1 MVSIIFIRG
10 MCRIIWDFHVKRNKY
25 LWRVNM
31 RLGIFGGTFDPVHFG
46 HLALAEEC
54 LAVAGLDEVWLVPAA
69 SPPHKGEKKLSRF
82 DQRKEMLE
90 LAIAGNEKFK
100 VEPMEAD
107 RPGPSFTS
115 DTLEEIQK
123 RKPNDE
129 LFLIIGGDSAL
140 EFSTW
145 KDPAKIAS
153 LATIIVRIRPGV
165 NMPTEQ
171 EFILQLGK
179 ELGVLPKVI
188 FVAGPPYL
196 DVSSSLLKERVSN
209 NKSVRYLLPRAVEV
223 YIQQKKLYLS

>member
-1 MVSIIFIRG
+1 
-10 MCRIIWDFHVKRNKY
+10 
-25 LWRVNM
+25 M

-69 SPPHKGEKKLSRF
+69 SPPHKGGKKLSRF

-165 NMPTEQ
+165 IMPTEQ
-171 EFILQLGK
+171 EFISQLGK

>member
-1 MVSIIFIRG
+1 
-10 MCRIIWDFHVKRNKY
+10 
-25 LWRVNM
+25 M

-54 LAVAGLDEVWLVPAA
+54 LAAANLDELWLVPAA
-69 SPPHKGEKKLSRF
+69 SPPHKGGKKLSRF

-107 RPGPSFTS
+107 RPGPSFTI

-165 NMPTEQ
+165 SMPTEQ
-171 EFILQLGK
+171 EFISQLGK
-179 ELGVLPKVI
+179 ELGVVPKVI
-188 FVAGPPYL
+188 FVAGPPFL

>member
-1 MVSIIFIRG
+1 
-10 MCRIIWDFHVKRNKY
+10 
-25 LWRVNM
+25 M

-54 LAVAGLDEVWLVPAA
+54 LAAANLDELWLVPAA
-69 SPPHKGEKKLSRF
+69 SPPHKGGKKLSRF

-107 RPGPSFTS
+107 RPGPSFTI

-153 LATIIVRIRPGV
+153 LATIIVRIRPGFS
-165 NMPTEQ
+165 MPTEQ
-171 EFILQLGK
+171 EFISQLGK
-179 ELGVLPKVI
+179 ELGVPPKVI
-188 FVAGPPYL
+188 FVSGPPYL

>member
-1 MVSIIFIRG
+1 
-10 MCRIIWDFHVKRNKY
+10 
-25 LWRVNM
+25 M

-54 LAVAGLDEVWLVPAA
+54 LAAANLDELWLVPAA
-69 SPPHKGEKKLSRF
+69 SPPHKGGKKLSRF

-107 RPGPSFTS
+107 RPGPSFTI

-165 NMPTEQ
+165 IMPT
-171 EFILQLGK
+171 LGI
-179 ELGVLPKVI
+179 LPKVI

>member
-1 MVSIIFIRG
+1 
-10 MCRIIWDFHVKRNKY
+10 
-25 LWRVNM
+25 M

-54 LAVAGLDEVWLVPAA
+54 LAAANLDELWLVPAA
-69 SPPHKGEKKLSRF
+69 SPPHKGGKKLSRF

-107 RPGPSFTS
+107 RPGPSFTI
-115 DTLEEIQK
+115 DTLLEIHK

-153 LATIIVRIRPGV
+153 LATIIVRIRPGFS
-165 NMPTEQ
+165 MPTEQ
-171 EFILQLGK
+171 EFISQLGK
-179 ELGVLPKVI
+179 ELGVVPKVI
-188 FVAGPPYL
+188 FVAGPPFL

-209 NKSVRYLLPRAVEV
+209 NKSIRYLLPRAVEV

>member
-1 MVSIIFIRG
+1 
-10 MCRIIWDFHVKRNKY
+10 
-25 LWRVNM
+25 M

-54 LAVAGLDEVWLVPAA
+54 LAAANLDELWLVPAA
-69 SPPHKGEKKLSRF
+69 SPPHKGGKKLSRF

-107 RPGPSFTS
+107 RPGPSFTI
-115 DTLEEIQK
+115 DTLEEIHK
-123 RKPNDE
+123 RKPDDE

-153 LATIIVRIRPGV
+153 LATIIVRIRPGFS
-165 NMPTEQ
+165 MPTEQ
-171 EFILQLGK
+171 EFISQLGK
-179 ELGVLPKVI
+179 ELGVVPKVI
-188 FVAGPPYL
+188 FVAGPPFL

-209 NKSVRYLLPRAVEV
+209 NKSIRYLLPRAVEV

>member
-1 MVSIIFIRG
+1 
-10 MCRIIWDFHVKRNKY
+10 
-25 LWRVNM
+25 M

-54 LAVAGLDEVWLVPAA
+54 HAVAGLDEVWLVPAA
-69 SPPHKGEKKLSRF
+69 SPPHKGGKKLSRF

-107 RPGPSFTS
+107 RPGPSFTI
-115 DTLEEIQK
+115 DTLEEIHK

-165 NMPTEQ
+165 IMPTEQ
-171 EFILQLGK
+171 EFVSQLGK

-209 NKSVRYLLPRAVEV
+209 NKSIRYLLPRAVEV

>member
-1 MVSIIFIRG
+1 
-10 MCRIIWDFHVKRNKY
+10 
-25 LWRVNM
+25 M

-54 LAVAGLDEVWLVPAA
+54 LAAANLDELWLVPAA
-69 SPPHKGEKKLSRF
+69 SPPHKGGKKLSRF

-107 RPGPSFTS
+107 RPGPSFTI
-115 DTLEEIQK
+115 DTLEEIHK

-165 NMPTEQ
+165 IMPTEQ
-171 EFILQLGK
+171 EFISQLSK
-179 ELGVLPKVI
+179 ELGVVPKVI
-188 FVAGPPYL
+188 FVAGTPFL

-209 NKSVRYLLPRAVEV
+209 NKSIRYLLPRAVEV

>member
-1 MVSIIFIRG
+1 
-10 MCRIIWDFHVKRNKY
+10 
-25 LWRVNM
+25 M

-54 LAVAGLDEVWLVPAA
+54 LAAANLDELWLVPAA
-69 SPPHKGEKKLSRF
+69 SPPHKGGKKLSRF

-107 RPGPSFTS
+107 RPGPSFTI

-165 NMPTEQ
+165 IMPTEQ
-171 EFILQLGK
+171 EFISQLGK
-179 ELGVLPKVI
+179 ELGIHPKVI
-188 FVAGPPYL
+188 FVSGPPYL

-209 NKSVRYLLPRAVEV
+209 NKSIRYLLPRAVEV

>member
-1 MVSIIFIRG
+1 
-10 MCRIIWDFHVKRNKY
+10 
-25 LWRVNM
+25 M

-54 LAVAGLDEVWLVPAA
+54 LAGAGLDEVWLVPAA
-69 SPPHKGEKKLSRF
+69 SPPHKGGKKLSRF

-107 RPGPSFTS
+107 RPGPSFTI

-153 LATIIVRIRPGV
+153 LATIIVRIRPGTT
-165 NMPTEQ
+165 MPTEQ
-171 EFILQLGK
+171 EFVSQLGK

>member
-1 MVSIIFIRG
+1 
-10 MCRIIWDFHVKRNKY
+10 
-25 LWRVNM
+25 M

-69 SPPHKGEKKLSRF
+69 SPPHKGGKKLSRF

-107 RPGPSFTS
+107 RPGPSFTI
-115 DTLEEIQK
+115 DTLEEIHK
-123 RKPNDE
+123 RKPDDE

-145 KDPAKIAS
+145 KDPSKIAS

-165 NMPTEQ
+165 TMPTEQ
-171 EFILQLGK
+171 EFVSQLGK
-179 ELGVLPKVI
+179 ELGVPPKVI
-188 FVAGPPYL
+188 FVSGPPYL

-223 YIQQKKLYLS
+223 YIQQKKLYLL

>member
-1 MVSIIFIRG
+1 
-10 MCRIIWDFHVKRNKY
+10 
-25 LWRVNM
+25 M

-54 LAVAGLDEVWLVPAA
+54 LAAANLDELWLVPAA
-69 SPPHKGEKKLSRF
+69 SPPHKGGKKISRF

-107 RPGPSFTS
+107 RPGPSFTI
-115 DTLEEIQK
+115 DTLQEIHK
-123 RKPNDE
+123 RKPDDE

-153 LATIIVRIRPGV
+153 LATIIVRIRPGFI
-165 NMPTEQ
+165 MPTEQ
-171 EFILQLGK
+171 EFISQLGK
-179 ELGVLPKVI
+179 ELGIHPKVI
-188 FVAGPPYL
+188 FVSGPPYL

-209 NKSVRYLLPRAVEV
+209 NKSIRYLLPRAVEV

>member
-1 MVSIIFIRG
+1 
-10 MCRIIWDFHVKRNKY
+10 
-25 LWRVNM
+25 M

-69 SPPHKGEKKLSRF
+69 SPPHKGGKKLSRF

-107 RPGPSFTS
+107 RPGPSFTI
-115 DTLEEIQK
+115 DTLEEIHK

-165 NMPTEQ
+165 TMPTEQ
-171 EFILQLGK
+171 EFISQLGK
-179 ELGVLPKVI
+179 VGVPPKVI

-196 DVSSSLLKERVSN
+196 DVSSSLLKERVS
-209 NKSVRYLLPRAVEV
+209 
-223 YIQQKKLYLS
+223 

>member
-1 MVSIIFIRG
+1 
-10 MCRIIWDFHVKRNKY
+10 
-25 LWRVNM
+25 M

-54 LAVAGLDEVWLVPAA
+54 LAAANLDELWLVPAA
-69 SPPHKGEKKLSRF
+69 SPPHKGGKKLSRF

-107 RPGPSFTS
+107 RPGPSFTI
-115 DTLEEIQK
+115 DTLLEIQK

-153 LATIIVRIRPGV
+153 LATIIVRIRPGFS
-165 NMPTEQ
+165 MPTEQ
-171 EFILQLGK
+171 EFISQLGK
-179 ELGVLPKVI
+179 ELGVVPKVI
-188 FVAGPPYL
+188 FVAGPPFL

>member
-1 MVSIIFIRG
+1 
-10 MCRIIWDFHVKRNKY
+10 
-25 LWRVNM
+25 M

-69 SPPHKGEKKLSRF
+69 SPPHKGGKKLSRF

-107 RPGPSFTS
+107 RPGPSFTI

-123 RKPNDE
+123 RRPNDE

-165 NMPTEQ
+165 IMPTEE
-171 EFILQLGK
+171 EFISQLGK
-179 ELGVLPKVI
+179 ELGVPPKVI
-188 FVAGPPYL
+188 FVSGPPYL

-209 NKSVRYLLPRAVEV
+209 NKSIRYLLPRAVEV

>member
-1 MVSIIFIRG
+1 
-10 MCRIIWDFHVKRNKY
+10 
-25 LWRVNM
+25 M

-69 SPPHKGEKKLSRF
+69 SPPHKGGKKLSRF

-107 RPGPSFTS
+107 RPGPSFTI

-165 NMPTEQ
+165 IMPTEQ
-171 EFILQLGK
+171 EFISQLGK
-179 ELGVLPKVI
+179 ELGVQPKVI

>member
-1 MVSIIFIRG
+1 
-10 MCRIIWDFHVKRNKY
+10 
-25 LWRVNM
+25 M

-46 HLALAEEC
+46 HLALAEACFAAEN
-54 LAVAGLDEVWLVPAA
+54 LDELWLVPAA
-69 SPPHKGEKKLSRF
+69 SPPHKGGKKLSRF

-100 VEPMEAD
+100 IEPMEAD
-107 RPGPSFTS
+107 RPGPSFTI
-115 DTLEEIQK
+115 DTLLEIHK

-153 LATIIVRIRPGV
+153 LATLVVRIRPGFI
-165 NMPTEQ
+165 MPTEQ
-171 EFILQLGK
+171 EFISQLGK
-179 ELGVLPKVI
+179 ELGVVPKVI
-188 FVAGPPYL
+188 FVAGPPFL

-209 NKSVRYLLPRAVEV
+209 NKSIRYLLPRAVEV

>member
-1 MVSIIFIRG
+1 
-10 MCRIIWDFHVKRNKY
+10 
-25 LWRVNM
+25 M

-69 SPPHKGEKKLSRF
+69 SPPHKGGKKLSRF

-107 RPGPSFTS
+107 RPGPSFTI
-115 DTLEEIQK
+115 DTLEEIRK

-145 KDPAKIAS
+145 KDPSKIAS

-165 NMPTEQ
+165 IMPTEQ
-171 EFILQLGK
+171 EFISQLGK
-179 ELGVLPKVI
+179 ELGVPPKVI

>member
-1 MVSIIFIRG
+1 
-10 MCRIIWDFHVKRNKY
+10 
-25 LWRVNM
+25 M

-54 LAVAGLDEVWLVPAA
+54 LAAANLDELWLVPAA
-69 SPPHKGEKKLSRF
+69 SPPHKGGKKLSRF

-107 RPGPSFTS
+107 RPGPSFTI
-115 DTLEEIQK
+115 DTLLEIQK

-153 LATIIVRIRPGV
+153 LATIIVRIRPGFS
-165 NMPTEQ
+165 MPTEQ
-171 EFILQLGK
+171 EFISQLGK

-188 FVAGPPYL
+188 FVSSPPYL

-209 NKSVRYLLPRAVEV
+209 NKSIRYLLPRAVEV